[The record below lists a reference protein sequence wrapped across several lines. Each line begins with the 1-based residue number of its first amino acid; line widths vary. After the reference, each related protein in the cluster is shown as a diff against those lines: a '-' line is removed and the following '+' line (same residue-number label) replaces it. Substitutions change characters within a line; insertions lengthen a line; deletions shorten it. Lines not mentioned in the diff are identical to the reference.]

1 MDVLI
6 TSTDG
11 VGVQTAVNV
20 VVSDGPTIGEAPIRR
35 VQCSVSLGDNISLGL
50 QLGSTLILNVCP
62 TVGSS
67 SAPRTV
73 VHSSCSQKQVLLV
86 CYPFY
91 LLVCT

>member
-20 VVSDGPTIGEAPIRR
+20 VVTDVSRTDVVPIRR
-35 VQCSVSLGDNISLGL
+35 VQCSVSLGDSISLGL
-50 QLGSTLILNVCP
+50 QLRSTLILNVCP
-62 TVGSS
+62 TLGSS
-67 SAPRTV
+67 SAPRSFE
-73 VHSSCSQKQVLLV
+73 HSACSQKQALLV

>member
-20 VVSDGPTIGEAPIRR
+20 VVSNGPIADEVPIRR
-35 VQCSVSLGDNISLGL
+35 VQSSVSLGDSISLGL
-50 QLGSTLILNVCP
+50 QLGSTLMLNVRP

-67 SAPRTV
+67 SAPSSV
-73 VHSSCSQKQVLLV
+73 EHSTCSQKQALLV